1 MADEVESVRTWG
13 FRVVEY
19 RTEDGPEYGLH
30 EVQYIDGL
38 PVSVGQILLWS
49 ETRDFVDVFR
59 KLEDAVARPL
69 HDPKN
74 PQPAERM
81 SARDKALGYPDGIQ
95 TQLGYLPG
103 RAENKV
109 PPLTLAEIVTHHR
122 QWAVDLERA
131 LQEDRVPA
139 DLRDKA
145 QSDLIMSM
153 RIARTLEPLEKH
165 AAMAAE
171 AATLIQGARDDLFQ
185 VEDALHLQD
194 GERALFDTIHT
205 DLENAGG
212 LASSLS
218 VAPGPDNCEACHG
231 VSGGA
236 PGNENIVD
244 GKRLCDDCSV
254 DVMVEQATRS

>member
-1 MADEVESVRTWG
+1 MADEVEPTHTWG
-13 FRVVEY
+13 YRVVGY
-19 RTEDGPEYGLH
+19 QTEDGMEFGLH
-30 EVQYIDGL
+30 EVSYVNGL
-38 PVSVGQILLWS
+38 PVSVGQALLWS
-49 ETRDFVDVFR
+49 EERDFVDVFR

-74 PQPAERM
+74 PQPAPRM

-95 TQLGYLPG
+95 TQMGYLPG
-103 RAENKV
+103 RAEDKV

-171 AATLIQGARDDLFQ
+171 AATLIQSARDDLFQ

-218 VAPGPDNCEACHG
+218 VAPGPDNCKRCHG
-231 VSGGA
+231 ARGGA
-236 PGNENIVD
+236 LGNENIVD
-244 GKRLCDDCSV
+244 GVTLCDDCSV
-254 DVMVEQATRS
+254 DVIFAQAQRS